1 MSKTIFDKIWDS
13 RVVKNIS
20 DKLDVL
26 YIDKHFIHEVTSPQ
40 AFAELDRKELNV
52 FRSKQTIA
60 TADHNIPTKK
70 QHLPIKDTLS
80 KLQVKT
86 LEFNCEKHGIE
97 YYEMGNSKNGI
108 VHVIGPELGHTLPGT
123 TIVCGDSHTSTH
135 GAFGSIAFGIG
146 TTQVKQ
152 VLASQSVIIS
162 RPKTFG
168 IKVTGTLQKGVSAKD
183 LVLHIINK
191 VTAKGGN
198 EHFIEF
204 YGDTIS
210 SLSME
215 ERMTV
220 CNMSI
225 EMGSRGGIIAPDQ
238 VTFDYL
244 KDKEF
249 TPKGNRFKELCTY
262 WESLNSDSNA
272 TYDKSIEIDASNIE
286 PIVTFG
292 TSPDQSNSITSTID
306 IALSNE
312 KALNYMKFED
322 GSKISDQDV
331 NYVFIGSCTN
341 GRIEDLRAAAE
352 IIKGHKIAKKLNMWV
367 VPGSRNVAK
376 QAKEEG
382 LVDVF
387 KSFGAEFREPGC
399 SACLAMNSD
408 KIPSG
413 ALCVST
419 SNRNFEGR
427 QGKGARTVLA
437 SPMTAAASAITGKIE
452 DPRNFIK

>member
-1 MSKTIFDKIWDS
+1 MRKTIFEKIWES
-13 RVVKNIS
+13 RVVKRIS
-20 DKLDVL
+20 NNLDVL

-40 AFAELDRKELNV
+40 AFAELDKKGVNV

-86 LEFNCEKHGIE
+86 LEFNCKKNGIE
-97 YYEMGNSKNGI
+97 YYKMGHSNNGI

-135 GAFGSIAFGIG
+135 GAFGCIAFGIG
-146 TTQVKQ
+146 TSQVKQ
-152 VLASQSVIIS
+152 VLASQTVIIS
-162 RPKTFG
+162 KPKTFG
-168 IKVTGTLQKGVSAKD
+168 IKVTGRLQKGVSAKD

-210 SLSME
+210 SLTME

-249 TPKGNRFKELCTY
+249 APKGRNLENYIEHWNTLV
-262 WESLNSDSNA
+262 SDKNA
-272 TYDKSIEIDASNIE
+272 TYHKHIEIDANKIE
-286 PIVTFG
+286 PTVTFG
-292 TSPDQSNSITSTID
+292 TSPDQSNSVTSTID
-306 IALSNE
+306 LASSNE
-312 KALNYMKFED
+312 KALNYMKFEN

-341 GRIEDLRAAAE
+341 GRIEDLRAAAN
-352 IIKGHKIAKKLNMWV
+352 IIKGHKIAKRLNMWV
-367 VPGSRNVAK
+367 VPGSRKVAT

-382 LVDVF
+382 LIDIF

-408 KIPSG
+408 KIPAG

-437 SPMTAAASAITGKIE
+437 SPITAAASAITGKIE
-452 DPRNFIK
+452 DPRNFLK